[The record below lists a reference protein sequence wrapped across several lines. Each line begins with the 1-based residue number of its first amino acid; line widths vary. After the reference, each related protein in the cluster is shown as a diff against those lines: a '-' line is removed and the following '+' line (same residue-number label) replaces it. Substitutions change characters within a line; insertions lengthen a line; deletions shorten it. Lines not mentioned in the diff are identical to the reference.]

1 MIQIRR
7 IGAIVAIALALSPVA
22 GAPTFS
28 QEGRPD
34 PRRRIESDDQRR
46 EDEGRRDER
55 FRNAAEE
62 AGRWSDIA
70 KRGDSEFHDLDALS
84 KRVDAE
90 RNGADADARRKT
102 EATLKRIENGEV
114 DPHRNDGAIFKNR
127 EGLLPKRDEGYYKE
141 YVYREPGSASPGEE
155 RVIVGRDGDV
165 YFTRDHYDSFE
176 KIK

>member
-1 MIQIRR
+1 MKVATMAKRGQRLERLMAIALKAISVNMIRIRR
-7 IGAIVAIALALSPVA
+7 IGAIVTIALALWSFA

-34 PRRRIESDDQRR
+34 PRRRIESD
-46 EDEGRRDER
+46 E
-55 FRNAAEE
+55 
-62 AGRWSDIA
+62 
-70 KRGDSEFHDLDALS
+70 SEFHDRDALS

-90 RNGADADARRKT
+90 RHRADTDAQRKT
-102 EATLKRIENGEV
+102 EATLKRIENGEI

-141 YVYREPGSASPGEE
+141 YVYRESGSISPGEK

-176 KIK
+176 RIK